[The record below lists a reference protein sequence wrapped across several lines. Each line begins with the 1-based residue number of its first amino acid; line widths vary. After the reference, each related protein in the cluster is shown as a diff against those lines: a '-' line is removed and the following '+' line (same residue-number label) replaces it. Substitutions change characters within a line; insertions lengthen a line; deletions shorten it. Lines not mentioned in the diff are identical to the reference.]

1 MNPGIQP
8 FREKLRRF
16 QGEHPLFQGVHPFW
30 RECFHGRLSPA
41 DVRAWALEAYP
52 IVRDFSRL
60 YTHVAAKCESEQT
73 MTFLAETI
81 YEETGSGVE
90 AESHPTLFRNLMRA
104 LEVPEDEILHLNPTE
119 TGRAAWEFCWETAR
133 HDSFLSGLTL
143 VGIGIERPLPNLFQL
158 LARAFQRYYVK
169 NAEAVKFFVVHT
181 VADVKHSQIAAR
193 VISELAQSAAA
204 QARVREVLFQFWDL
218 QKRQL
223 DELYRASQCR
233 PHREG
238 VRLESVKSNKAPVE
252 ALAKT
257 S

>member
-1 MNPGIQP
+1 MRKNKFLIHNAPMPLTFEMNPGIQP

-16 QGEHPLFQGVHPFW
+16 QSQHPLFQGVHPFW
-30 RECFHGRLSPA
+30 RDCFYGRLSTA
-41 DVRAWALEAYP
+41 DLRAWALDAYP
-52 IVRDFSRL
+52 VVRDFSRL

-90 AESHPTLFRNLMRA
+90 AESHPTLFRKLLRA
-104 LEVPEDEILHLNPTE
+104 LDVHENEISPINPTE
-119 TGRAAWEFCWETAR
+119 TGRAVWEFCWETAR
-133 HDSFLSGLTL
+133 NDSFLAGLTL

-158 LARAFQRYYVK
+158 LARAFPRYYVK
-169 NAEAVKFFVVHT
+169 DADAVKYFTVHT

-204 QARVREVLFQFWDL
+204 QSRVREVLFQLWDL

-233 PHREG
+233 ATMMDIH
-238 VRLESVKSNKAPVE
+238 
-252 ALAKT
+252 
-257 S
+257 